1 MSSSPF
7 VHMSKGSYHQVS
19 VRYATYTVFAT
30 STIAATT
37 IMGVATFRFFSWYRA
52 GKRTGDKNR
61 LILICGLAGVALC
74 AAMTFDATA
83 KLLLVRAYATFSR

>member
-1 MSSSPF
+1 M
-7 VHMSKGSYHQVS
+7 
-19 VRYATYTVFAT
+19 TYTVFAT

-37 IMGVATFRFFSWYRA
+37 IMGVVAAFRFFSWYRT

-61 LILICGLAGVALC
+61 LILMCGLAGVVLC

-83 KLLLVRAYATFSR
+83 KLLLVWTYATFSR